1 MTSRLDGIRPR
12 RAALMPLN
20 KWTVNGIS
28 ESMSLE
34 DSPIAQDIDALLAVV
49 DAAREYMAADKAW
62 KDAENDDCMDEADVT
77 VVWATETD
85 AYLALQGTLAALEG
99 EE

>member
-1 MTSRLDGIRPR
+1 MTTKMQGIRAR

-20 KWTVNGIS
+20 KWTVNGLT

-49 DAAREYMAADKAW
+49 EAAREYMAADNAW

-77 VVWATETD
+77 ALWATETD
-85 AYLALQGTLAALEG
+85 ACLKLQGTLAALEG

>member
-1 MTSRLDGIRPR
+1 MTSRLDGIRAR
-12 RAALMPLN
+12 RALLMPLN
-20 KWTVNGIS
+20 KWTVHGIS

-34 DSPIAQDIDALLAVV
+34 DSPIAKDIDALLAVV
-49 DAAREYMAADKAW
+49 DAAREYMAADNAW
-62 KDAENDDCMDEADVT
+62 KDAENDDCMDESDATAMWV
-77 VVWATETD
+77 TETD